1 MKVRRRHCPAV
12 TLAAERA
19 AWKKDRVQLER
30 AGQDLQEQ
38 LTETEEEV
46 AALKAKLAQYVRAR
60 SASRGVC
67 ACVGGGVRGESCLW
81 VECHGRSPTRCRVR
95 RTKCDACL
103 HRSRARL
110 ERQSQAQTDKLLS
123 EAKKSTATGADHQLI
138 ERLQAEITAL
148 TKELEEVE
156 DAGEK
161 RLEEMQVCCP
171 GGTHARWCGGG
182 ARMANRRPHSRL
194 ERLGHGQKSL
204 AQLREKHRQE
214 EEELDDTLATVEEEN
229 GKLKK
234 ELAEAKQAS
243 DKWRKMAEC
252 TTLWRG
258 ARGMMDWRRGGRT
271 S

>member
-1 MKVRRRHCPAV
+1 
-12 TLAAERA
+12 
-19 AWKKDRVQLER
+19 
-30 AGQDLQEQ
+30 
-38 LTETEEEV
+38 
-46 AALKAKLAQYVRAR
+46 
-60 SASRGVC
+60 
-67 ACVGGGVRGESCLW
+67 
-81 VECHGRSPTRCRVR
+81 
-95 RTKCDACL
+95 
-103 HRSRARL
+103 
-110 ERQSQAQTDKLLS
+110 
-123 EAKKSTATGADHQLI
+123 
-138 ERLQAEITAL
+138 
-148 TKELEEVE
+148 
-156 DAGEK
+156 
-161 RLEEMQVCCP
+161 
-171 GGTHARWCGGG
+171 
-182 ARMANRRPHSRL
+182 MANRRPHSRL